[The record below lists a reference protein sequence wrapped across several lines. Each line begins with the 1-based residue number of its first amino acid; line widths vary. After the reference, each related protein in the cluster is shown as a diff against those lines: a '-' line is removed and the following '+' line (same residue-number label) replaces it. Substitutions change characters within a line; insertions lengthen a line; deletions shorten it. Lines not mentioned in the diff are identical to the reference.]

1 MEIPNP
7 ELNIDGVFD
16 ALSVTE
22 RRKLL
27 DSLIADS
34 PPDTAESAG
43 IEIDPDLAM
52 YHTHLPKLV
61 NYGLVN
67 WNKESD
73 QLTKGPNFEA
83 ASEILTFLKN
93 RSEVLA
99 LEGDVV

>member
-7 ELNIDGVFD
+7 ELTVNGVFD
-16 ALSVTE
+16 ALSVLE

-34 PPDTAESAG
+34 PPDTAEGSG
-43 IEIDPDLAM
+43 IQIDPTLSM

-67 WNKESD
+67 WNRESD
-73 QLTKGPNFEA
+73 RVTKGPNFEA
-83 ASEILTFLKN
+83 ASEILSFLKN
-93 RSEVLA
+93 RSDGLA
-99 LEGDVV
+99 LAGDAV